1 MSETNAKGGPLAGM
15 KFIEVAGIGPS
26 PLCCTLL
33 ADLGAEVIRID
44 RPANTGLGFEYL
56 GPKADIRR
64 RGRASVAV
72 DLKNPKGIET
82 VLRLVEKADAII
94 DPFRPGVMERLGL
107 GPDVCMARNKRLV
120 YGRMTGWGQEGPL
133 AHTAGHD
140 INYISLSGVLNAI
153 GTAELPV
160 PPLNVV
166 GDMGGG
172 AMFLA
177 VGLLAAIHEARNS
190 GLGQVVDVAMTEGA
204 AYLALACYGMTAVD
218 YWKEGREENVLDG
231 GAHFWRCYET
241 SDGKYISLGA
251 VEPKFYEIIL
261 EKLGLDPGELPDQF
275 DRDKWPEMRKLFIEK
290 FSRKTRDEWC
300 EIFDGTDACFAPV
313 LSFREAPD
321 HPHAKARG
329 SFVEIDG
336 IPQPN
341 AAPRFSRTPASVKH
355 GAPEFGEHTESVLA
369 EWGFADDEIAALK
382 SEKAIGRQA

>member
-1 MSETNAKGGPLAGM
+1 M
-15 KFIEVAGIGPS
+15 
-26 PLCCTLL
+26 
-33 ADLGAEVIRID
+33 
-44 RPANTGLGFEYL
+44 
-56 GPKADIRR
+56 
-64 RGRASVAV
+64 
-72 DLKNPKGIET
+72 
-82 VLRLVEKADAII
+82 LRLVGKADAII

-107 GPDVCMARNKRLV
+107 GPVVCMERNPRLV

-133 AHTAGHD
+133 APTAGHD
-140 INYISLSGVLNAI
+140 INYIALSGVLNAI

-177 VGLLAAIHEARNS
+177 VGLLAAIHEARSS

-231 GAHFWRCYET
+231 GAHFYRCYET
-241 SDGKYISLGA
+241 SDGKYVAIGA
-251 VEPKFYEIIL
+251 IEPKFYAIVL
-261 EKLGLDPGELPDQF
+261 EKLGLDPDDLPDQL
-275 DRDKWPEMRKLFIEK
+275 DRKKWPEMRMRFAELFGK
-290 FSRKTRDEWC
+290 KTRDEWC
-300 EIFDGTDACFAPV
+300 EIFEGTDACFAPV

-341 AAPRFSRTPASVKH
+341 VAPRFSRTPASARQ
-355 GAPEFGEHTESVLA
+355 GPPDFGQQTESVLT
-369 EWGFADDEIAALK
+369 EWGFAEDEIAVLK
-382 SEKAIGRQA
+382 SQKAIGRQD